1 MRDGPFLICPACFF
15 PVRANPKSRLP
26 IADFVE
32 LAEARGLIAGN
43 RKPLV
48 LGGFEALNQT
58 LAADQLYA
66 IAAKMFQQ
74 GADGL
79 HLFNYYS
86 MSQEWR
92 NTTLRTMVTRPLAR
106 GVSRWA
112 DLLTQTALCS
122 QADPAGALRLAPKCY
137 RVDVRGRERPDS
149 TLGFSFRN
157 GVPQTQ
163 LPVDL
168 EPSFAGV
175 GTLLPLRVSD
185 ELEPAGLESVTLG
198 LGFSELPA
206 GAHIEIAVNGAR
218 VPFESGVENQA
229 GWTNTAYG
237 SGGAPVTRRDIAAIW
252 VAFLSQDASEIVA
265 GRAARRRTAS
275 SMRRCGIGSC
285 GRCGISRRGA
295 SGTRTR

>member
-1 MRDGPFLICPACFF
+1 MPSCFF
-15 PVRANPKSRLP
+15 PPRLTRENRLP

-32 LAEARGLIAGN
+32 LAQARGLIAGN

-58 LAADQLYA
+58 LATDQLCA

-86 MSQEWR
+86 MPQEWR
-92 NTTLRTMVTRPLAR
+92 NTTLRTM
-106 GVSRWA
+106 
-112 DLLTQTALCS
+112 
-122 QADPAGALRLAPKCY
+122 ADPAGALRLAPKCY
-137 RVDVRGRERPDS
+137 RVDVRGRERPES

-163 LPVDL
+163 LPVNL

-206 GAHIEIAVNGAR
+206 GAQIEIAVNGAR

-237 SGGAPVTRRDIAAIW
+237 SGGAPGSNDNSWNNYPSYLDEIPLDVTPIEFDLLLPNGVIGLRQGENTVSVCLVGSGVGRVTLEEVRLRLSHKQGAA
-252 VAFLSQDASEIVA
+252 
-265 GRAARRRTAS
+265 AARL
-275 SMRRCGIGSC
+275 
-285 GRCGISRRGA
+285 
-295 SGTRTR
+295 